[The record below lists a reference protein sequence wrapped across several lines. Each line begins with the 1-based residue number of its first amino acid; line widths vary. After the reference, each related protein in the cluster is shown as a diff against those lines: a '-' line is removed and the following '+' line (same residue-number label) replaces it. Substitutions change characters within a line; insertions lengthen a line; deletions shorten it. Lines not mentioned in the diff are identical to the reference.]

1 MVVDVVVEMDD
12 IDMMLARIEMA
23 RDKLTTGRIARSVVQ
38 AKGKSKLGLRLRERV
53 NAARFGGETG
63 RRDPGCKNTTFNCY
77 SENCSPLS
85 HRKCSR

>member
-38 AKGKSKLGLRLRERV
+38 AKGKPKMALTISRKSKCCANSEAKR
-53 NAARFGGETG
+53 AAGT
-63 RRDPGCKNTTFNCY
+63 GCKNTTCNRY

-85 HRKCSR
+85 HRKYSR